1 MSAESD
7 SADNSDEINILKS
20 VVAAY
25 QMGTKIEKT
34 SPLCKVLFPCKEDEI
49 ESEGKGKVRFSVS
62 THKVNI

>member
-7 SADNSDEINILKS
+7 IADNSDEINILKS

-25 QMGTKIEKT
+25 QMGTKIEKK

-49 ESEGKGKVRFSVS
+49 ESEGKVRFSVS
-62 THKVNI
+62 THKVKI